1 MAQFVPGQSGNPRG
15 RPKAKITPFLEAIGQ
30 EKNDSGETNF
40 EALARK
46 MWASALEDDDKSI
59 GKWIVDR
66 LDGLAIAKV
75 EHSGEDGEPIAI
87 KIEYV

>member
-1 MAQFVPGQSGNPRG
+1 MAFQKGQSGNPSG
-15 RPKAKITPFLEAIGQ
+15 RPKAKITPFLEALGQ
-30 EKNDSGETNF
+30 EKLEDGNTRY

-46 MWASALEDDDKSI
+46 MWDSALNDDDKSI

-66 LDGLAIAKV
+66 LDGLAVAKV